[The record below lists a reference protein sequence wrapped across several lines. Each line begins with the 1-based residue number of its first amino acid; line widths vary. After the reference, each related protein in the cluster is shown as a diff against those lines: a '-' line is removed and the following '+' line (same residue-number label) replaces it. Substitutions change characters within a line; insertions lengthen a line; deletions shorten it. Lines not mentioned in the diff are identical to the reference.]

1 MTFRRRRGSLK
12 KRYGRPDSGSQRS
25 FRRCLRC
32 SWLGPLS
39 KTDLRSDAENP
50 IPVFVCPHCG
60 SKDLMVIR

>member
-12 KRYGRPDSGSQRS
+12 KRYGRPDMESSRS

-39 KTDLRSDAENP
+39 KTSVRAVEGEDK
-50 IPVFVCPHCG
+50 ITCPRCG